1 MFTKRITATL
11 FAIAIA
17 SSLIVASC
25 LVGSAFAAK
34 KERSIASDPKSTTIN
49 SDGEDKSSTG
59 KSKDANT
66 GDSNGATGDSNDFSG
81 KELKKLSKCQS
92 AAAANG
98 QLTLAELSKC
108 YRVGSD
114 PGQGEETKDQSNSAQ
129 SNDRLDEG
137 QGGEQLK
144 SSSLNGQ
151 KTETMREGFPF

>member
-34 KERSIASDPKSTTIN
+34 KERSITSDPKSTIIN
-49 SDGEDKSSTG
+49 SDGEDKSSTR
-59 KSKDANT
+59 KSNTANT
-66 GDSNGATGDSNDFSG
+66 GDSSGATGDSNGFSG
-81 KELKKLSKCQS
+81 RELKNLSKCQS
-92 AAAANG
+92 AAAADG
-98 QLTLAELSKC
+98 ELTLADLSEC
-108 YRVGSD
+108 YRGGSN
-114 PGQGEETKDQSNSAQ
+114 PGQGKGTKDQSNSAQ
-129 SNDRLDEG
+129 SNDGLDEG

-151 KTETMREGFPF
+151 KTEMMREGFPF